1 MVPLF
6 AADEPQSLQVFR
18 KAGGVEAIVRLFLAI
33 DLTSPLPIWA
43 APEASTTSST
53 GTASVDNALADGET
67 ETGRASGIT
76 SESNDDG
83 SAPTPVGDD
92 VSNKNESE
100 SESEKEK
107 EKEKENENESEKAG
121 DGAEGERQLEEGGR
135 EAAAAAEEASD
146 DALVPLLDTA
156 EPSRSLTHLLVQTLW
171 MFAGSIATPEDRC
184 KVGTAKVIEQAT
196 AMFESDRTDI
206 QTKVCS
212 IAFLSCLVRNDKAS
226 IPVLMTTRARSV
238 MFRAFAEATPDT
250 DAELLTRLAYALT
263 PILGHNSADRS
274 CSIKTMFQKGIVKHT
289 FDLLEHC
296 LQDDAKYNM
305 TTLALFQILTE
316 MAGFADVATCRQIL
330 DRQLA
335 ASLIRVVLKRLET
348 SEWAALADT
357 LIVLNSLLSERT
369 APFRPTR
376 QRFQG
381 VFIETETEVSEAA
394 GRTATGLDALVDV
407 LNQAIHPLAPYA
419 IAAIFLL
426 CEDNAAVQEFMRNN
440 ERAMDTLR
448 RFGEPDNPG
457 HAPAQELLLYLS
469 MRHSPQ

>member
-1 MVPLF
+1 MWLGGGGG
-6 AADEPQSLQVFR
+6 AEPQSLQVFR

-43 APEASTTSST
+43 APEAATTSST

-107 EKEKENENESEKAG
+107 ENENESEKAG
-121 DGAEGERQLEEGGR
+121 DGAEGERQLEEGGG

-146 DALVPLLDTA
+146 DALVPLMDTA
-156 EPSRSLTHLLVQTLW
+156 DNAAEPRRSLAHLLVQTLW

-250 DAELLTRLAYALT
+250 DVELLTRLTYALT
-263 PILGHNSADRS
+263 PILGHNSADRTRFPLRVS
-274 CSIKTMFQKGIVKHT
+274 CVV
-289 FDLLEHC
+289 C
-296 LQDDAKYNM
+296 R
-305 TTLALFQILTE
+305 
-316 MAGFADVATCRQIL
+316 VA
-330 DRQLA
+330 
-335 ASLIRVVLKRLET
+335 
-348 SEWAALADT
+348 
-357 LIVLNSLLSERT
+357 
-369 APFRPTR
+369 
-376 QRFQG
+376 
-381 VFIETETEVSEAA
+381 
-394 GRTATGLDALVDV
+394 
-407 LNQAIHPLAPYA
+407 
-419 IAAIFLL
+419 
-426 CEDNAAVQEFMRNN
+426 
-440 ERAMDTLR
+440 
-448 RFGEPDNPG
+448 
-457 HAPAQELLLYLS
+457 
-469 MRHSPQ
+469 